1 MATKVLSVTRRIEI
15 IEASIAKLQGQ
26 LGDAEGERKAALGNL
41 IDKMHATLE
50 RLKRH
55 TLH

>member
-1 MATKVLSVTRRIEI
+1 MATKVPSVTRRIEM
-15 IEASIAKLQGQ
+15 IEAAMAKLQGQ
-26 LGDAEGERKAALGNL
+26 LEDAEGERKAALGNL